1 MAKID
6 KETLETYFDK
16 GVDIANRRVFLIGDI
31 DGESVGNIIKAL
43 YLIEADSD
51 VEPCELFINSPGG
64 SITDALALYDV
75 INTMCCPVHTFAV
88 GMCMSAAPLLLACG
102 EKGHRW
108 VGENCMFM
116 THEGSDDLEGKF
128 SDLRAAVTF
137 NLSLDKVWLKLV
149 SEHTGRTM
157 KFWQAK
163 STKNHDFYFGA
174 QEAIEW
180 GLADSIWNEKA
191 A

>member
-1 MAKID
+1 MAKIA
-6 KETLETYFDK
+6 KETIETYFDK

-31 DGESVGNIIKAL
+31 DEDSVGNIIKAL
-43 YLIEADSD
+43 YLIDAESAQ
-51 VEPCELFINSPGG
+51 PCELLINSPGG

-75 INTMCCPVHTFAV
+75 INTMKCPVHTFAV

-102 EKGHRW
+102 EPGHRW

-128 SDLRAAVTF
+128 SDLRAAVAF
-137 NLSLDKVWLKLV
+137 NMQLDAVWLKLV
-149 SEHTGRTM
+149 AQHTGKTA
-157 KFWQAK
+157 KFWETK
-163 STKNHDFYFGA
+163 STKNHDVYFGA

-180 GLADSIWNEKA
+180 GLADHIWKEKA